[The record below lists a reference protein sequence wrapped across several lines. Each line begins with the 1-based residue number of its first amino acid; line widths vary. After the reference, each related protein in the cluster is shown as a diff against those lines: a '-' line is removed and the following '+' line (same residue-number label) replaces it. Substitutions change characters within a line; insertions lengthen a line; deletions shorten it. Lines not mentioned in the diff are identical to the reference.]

1 VVWSQVT
8 GGSSPV
14 RANGEGEALGR
25 GPRGRTRRPLWIAAA
40 GVVVLDALA
49 VLLAAPKGFPN
60 PKVTILQN
68 LEPVPP
74 NVVWNLAPGGAA
86 SGSALVVDFHPSITS
101 SILAS
106 WIVIVA
112 LLVLSVAAT
121 RRMTLVPRGLQNVFE
136 WTYEQFANFADG
148 LGGPAARPYVSLF
161 SAFFLFIMFAN
172 WTDLIL
178 FGDKVSALRTPTS
191 DLNVTI
197 GLALVTFVL
206 THAEG
211 VRALGVRGYLGK
223 FINLR
228 GFHRSVQDG
237 VIDLYVGLIEFL
249 LEFFKPVTLSFR
261 LFGNMYGG
269 GIMLG
274 VFTAL
279 IIAFVP
285 IPFVALEGF
294 IGFIQALIF
303 ASLTLMYI
311 LTAIEIPHD
320 EEEHA
325 RPALVTGPEG
335 DVGPSL
341 GARPAPGPAH

>member
-1 VVWSQVT
+1 MTSDRSPASQSAQTNPAV
-8 GGSSPV
+8 
-14 RANGEGEALGR
+14 AAEAEAR
-25 GPRGRTRRPLWIAAA
+25 PSRRPLWIAAA
-40 GVVVLDALA
+40 GVLVVDALA
-49 VLLAAPKGFPN
+49 LILAMPKGYPD

-74 NVVWNLAPGGAA
+74 NIVWNLAPHAAA
-86 SGSALVVDFHPSITS
+86 SSSALVIEFQPSITS

-106 WIVIVA
+106 WIVILGLLLFA
-112 LLVLSVAAT
+112 LLAT
-121 RRMTLVPRGLQNVFE
+121 RGMQQVPRGVQNFFE
-136 WTYEQFANFADG
+136 WMYESFADFAVG
-148 LGGPAARPYVSLF
+148 LGGDRARRYVGLF

-172 WTDLIL
+172 WTDLLL

-197 GLALVTFVL
+197 GLALVTFVI
-206 THAEG
+206 THVEG
-211 VRALGVRGYLGK
+211 VRVLGVRGYLGK
-223 FINLR
+223 FFNFSGFRR
-228 GFHRSVQDG
+228 GLGDG
-237 VIDLYVGLIEFL
+237 FIDLYVGLIEFL
-249 LEFFKPVTLSFR
+249 LEFFKPVTLAFR
-261 LFGNMYGG
+261 LFGNLYGG

-311 LTAIEIPHD
+311 LTAIESHH

-325 RPALVTGPEG
+325 APVFATEPEG
-335 DVGPSL
+335 DVGPPLSVVE
-341 GARPAPGPAH
+341 ARPAPAH

>member
-1 VVWSQVT
+1 
-8 GGSSPV
+8 
-14 RANGEGEALGR
+14 
-25 GPRGRTRRPLWIAAA
+25 
-40 GVVVLDALA
+40 VVVVDAIALIA
-49 VLLAAPKGFPN
+49 AAPKGFPD

-74 NVVWNLAPGGAA
+74 NIVWDFAPGGPV
-86 SGSALVVDFHPSITS
+86 STSPLVVDFHPSITS

-112 LLVLSVAAT
+112 LLVLSLIAT
-121 RRMTLVPRGLQNVFE
+121 RRMSLVPTGLQNVFE
-136 WTYEQFANFADG
+136 WIYEQFANFAEG
-148 LGGPAARPYVSLF
+148 LGGPAATPYVSLF

-191 DLNVTI
+191 DLNITI

-206 THAEG
+206 THVEG
-211 VRALGVRGYLGK
+211 VRALGLGGYLGK
-223 FINLR
+223 FFNFSGFRR
-228 GFHRSVQDG
+228 GVADG
-237 VIDLYVGLIEFL
+237 LIDLYVGLIEFL

-261 LFGNMYGG
+261 LFGNLYGG

-311 LTAIEIPHD
+311 LTAIESHH
-320 EEEHA
+320 EEEQA
-325 RPALVTGPEG
+325 APAFSTEPEG
-335 DVGPSL
+335 DVGPEL
-341 GARPAPGPAH
+341 GAGFPSGAAH

>member
-1 VVWSQVT
+1 MTSE
-8 GGSSPV
+8 SSP
-14 RANGEGEALGR
+14 ASPQTEGAAVQPV
-25 GPRGRTRRPLWIAAA
+25 PRPRTRRPLWLAAA
-40 GVVVLDALA
+40 GVVVVDAIALIA
-49 VLLAAPKGFPN
+49 DAPRGFPD

-74 NVVWNLAPGGAA
+74 NIVWDFAPGGAA
-86 SGSALVVDFHPSITS
+86 STSPLVVDFHPSITS

-106 WIVIVA
+106 WIVIAA
-112 LLVLSVAAT
+112 LLVISILAT
-121 RRMTLVPRGLQNVFE
+121 RRMTLVPGGLQNVFE
-136 WTYEQFANFADG
+136 WIYEQFANFADG

-178 FGDKVSALRTPTS
+178 FGDKISALRTPTS
-191 DLNVTI
+191 DLNITI
-197 GLALVTFVL
+197 GLALVTFVI
-206 THAEG
+206 THVEG
-211 VRALGVRGYLGK
+211 VRALGLRGYLGK
-223 FINLR
+223 FFNFSGFRR
-228 GFHRSVQDG
+228 GVADG
-237 VIDLYVGLIEFL
+237 LIDVYVGLIEFL

-261 LFGNMYGG
+261 LFGNLYGG

-311 LTAIEIPHD
+311 LTAIESHH

-325 RPALVTGPEG
+325 APAFASEPEG

-341 GARPAPGPAH
+341 GAGFPPEPAH

>member
-1 VVWSQVT
+1 MTSE
-8 GGSSPV
+8 SSPARPQSEGAAV
-14 RANGEGEALGR
+14 QPVPRAR
-25 GPRGRTRRPLWIAAA
+25 SRRPLWLAAA
-40 GVVVLDALA
+40 GVVVVDAIALIA
-49 VLLAAPKGFPN
+49 DAPKGFPD

-74 NVVWNLAPGGAA
+74 NVVWDFAPGGAV
-86 SGSALVVDFHPSITS
+86 SSSPLVVDFHPSITS

-106 WIVIVA
+106 WIVIAA
-112 LLVLSVAAT
+112 LLVLSIAAT
-121 RRMTLVPRGLQNVFE
+121 RRMTLVPGGLQNVFE
-136 WTYEQFANFADG
+136 WIYEQFATFADG
-148 LGGPAARPYVSLF
+148 LGGPAARPYVGLF

-178 FGDKVSALRTPTS
+178 FGDKISALRTPTS
-191 DLNVTI
+191 DLNITI
-197 GLALVTFVL
+197 GLALVTFVI
-206 THAEG
+206 THVEG
-211 VRALGVRGYLGK
+211 VRALGARGYLGK
-223 FINLR
+223 FFNFG
-228 GFHRSVQDG
+228 GFRRSVQDG
-237 VIDLYVGLIEFL
+237 LIDLYVGLIEFL

-261 LFGNMYGG
+261 LFGNLYGG

-311 LTAIEIPHD
+311 LTAIESPH

-325 RPALVTGPEG
+325 APAFATDPEG
-335 DVGPSL
+335 DIGPPL
-341 GARPAPGPAH
+341 GAGPAPGPAH

>member
-1 VVWSQVT
+1 M
-8 GGSSPV
+8 PV
-14 RANGEGEALGR
+14 RS
-25 GPRGRTRRPLWIAAA
+25 RRPLWIAAA
-40 GVVVLDALA
+40 AVVVVDAIAL
-49 VLLAAPKGFPN
+49 LLAMPKGFPN

-74 NVVWNLAPGGAA
+74 NIVWNLAPAA
-86 SGSALVVDFHPSITS
+86 HTANSPLVVEFQPSITS

-106 WIVIVA
+106 WLVIVA
-112 LLVLSVAAT
+112 LLIVSLIAT
-121 RRMTLVPRGLQNVFE
+121 RRMTLVPGMLQNIVE
-136 WTYEQFANFADG
+136 WMYEQFANFADG

-178 FGDKVSALRTPTS
+178 FGDKISALRTPTS
-191 DLNVTI
+191 DLNITI
-197 GLALVTFVL
+197 GLALVTFVI
-206 THAEG
+206 THVEG
-211 VRALGVRGYLGK
+211 VRHLGVRGYLGK
-223 FINLR
+223 FFNLG
-228 GFHRSVQDG
+228 GFHRSIADG
-237 VIDLYVGLIEFL
+237 FIDLYVGLIEFL

-261 LFGNMYGG
+261 LFGNLYGG

-285 IPFVALEGF
+285 VPFVALEGF

-311 LTAIEIPHD
+311 LTAIEGHH
-320 EEEHA
+320 EEESKGGEFA
-325 RPALVTGPEG
+325 GEPEG
-335 DVGPSL
+335 NVLPAF
-341 GARPAPGPAH
+341 GAEAGQ

>member
-1 VVWSQVT
+1 MTSE
-8 GGSSPV
+8 SSP
-14 RANGEGEALGR
+14 AKPIAGGEAPQPATPAR
-25 GPRGRTRRPLWIAAA
+25 ARSRRPLWIAAA
-40 GVVVLDALA
+40 AVVVIDAVA
-49 VLLAAPKGFPN
+49 VIAAAPKGFPD

-74 NVVWNLAPGGAA
+74 NVVWDLAPGGPA
-86 SGSALVVDFHPSITS
+86 SNSALVVDFHPSITS

-106 WIVIVA
+106 WIVIAV
-112 LLVLSVAAT
+112 LLVLAVLAT
-121 RRMTLVPRGLQNVFE
+121 RRMTIIPGGLQNAFE
-136 WTYEQFANFADG
+136 WIYEQFATFADG

-178 FGDKVSALRTPTS
+178 FGDKVGALRTPTS
-191 DLNVTI
+191 DINITI
-197 GLALVTFVL
+197 GLALVTFVV
-206 THAEG
+206 THVEG

-223 FINLR
+223 FINLQ
-228 GFHRSVQDG
+228 GFHRGIADG
-237 VIDLYVGLIEFL
+237 LIDLYVGLIEFL

-261 LFGNMYGG
+261 LFGNLYGG

-279 IIAFVP
+279 VIAFVP

-311 LTAIEIPHD
+311 LTAIESHH
-320 EEEHA
+320 EEERA
-325 RPALVTGPEG
+325 APAFATEPEG
-335 DVGPSL
+335 NVGPPLSA
-341 GARPAPGPAH
+341 GSAPGPAH

>member
-1 VVWSQVT
+1 MTSE
-8 GGSSPV
+8 SSP
-14 RANGEGEALGR
+14 AKPIAGGEALQPATSAR
-25 GPRGRTRRPLWIAAA
+25 AASRRPLWIAAA
-40 GVVVLDALA
+40 AVVVIDAFA
-49 VLLAAPKGFPN
+49 VIAAAPAGFPN

-74 NVVWNLAPGGAA
+74 NVVWDLAPGGPA
-86 SGSALVVDFHPSITS
+86 SNAALVVDFHPSITS

-106 WIVIVA
+106 WIVIAA
-112 LLVLSVAAT
+112 LLVLAVLAT
-121 RRMTLVPRGLQNVFE
+121 RRMTIIPGGLQNAFE
-136 WTYEQFANFADG
+136 WVYEQFANFADG

-191 DLNVTI
+191 DINITI
-197 GLALVTFVL
+197 GLALVTFVV
-206 THAEG
+206 THVEG

-223 FINLR
+223 FINLQ
-228 GFHRSVQDG
+228 GFHRGVADG
-237 VIDLYVGLIEFL
+237 LIDLYVGLIEFL

-261 LFGNMYGG
+261 LFGNLYGG

-279 IIAFVP
+279 VIAFVP

-311 LTAIEIPHD
+311 LTAIESHH
-320 EEEHA
+320 EEERA
-325 RPALVTGPEG
+325 APAFASEPEG
-335 DVGPSL
+335 NVGPPLSA
-341 GARPAPGPAH
+341 GSAPGHAH

>member
-1 VVWSQVT
+1 MVD
-8 GGSSPV
+8 
-14 RANGEGEALGR
+14 AIAL
-25 GPRGRTRRPLWIAAA
+25 IA
-40 GVVVLDALA
+40 D
-49 VLLAAPKGFPN
+49 APKGFPD

-74 NVVWNLAPGGAA
+74 NIVWDFAPGGAV
-86 SGSALVVDFHPSITS
+86 STSPLVVDFHPSITS

-106 WIVIVA
+106 WIVIAA
-112 LLVLSVAAT
+112 LLVLSILGT
-121 RRMTLVPRGLQNVFE
+121 RRMTLVPGGLQNVFE
-136 WTYEQFANFADG
+136 WIYEQFANFADG

-191 DLNVTI
+191 DLNITI
-197 GLALVTFVL
+197 GLALVKFAI
-206 THAEG
+206 THVEG

-223 FINLR
+223 FFNFSGFRR
-228 GFHRSVQDG
+228 GVADG
-237 VIDLYVGLIEFL
+237 LIDVYVGLIEFL

-261 LFGNMYGG
+261 LFGNLYGG

-294 IGFIQALIF
+294 IGVHPGPDLQRRPPSCTSAPR
-303 ASLTLMYI
+303 SRR
-311 LTAIEIPHD
+311 PH
-320 EEEHA
+320 EEEA
-325 RPALVTGPEG
+325 RSRQRSPASPRVTSGHH
-335 DVGPSL
+335 S
-341 GARPAPGPAH
+341 APGSHPRPRTDSSRSSRHPRAGGGGSTSGGLASGHDG